1 MVFPVMHLFTLLF
14 IGMLLIST
22 AVELWLLQR
31 QMRSVANHRGQVPEA
46 FAEQIS
52 LAAHQKAADYTLS
65 KARLHRLALLFDA
78 GVLLLLT
85 LGGGLQLLDSLTH
98 DLPWSPIIEGTAF
111 ILGFL
116 LLSYLLESP
125 FVIYR
130 TFRIE
135 QRFDF
140 NHTTPR
146 LFVLDMLKQFLLM
159 VMLVTP
165 LTALVLWLME
175 STGRWWWFDVWLVW
189 SGFSLLMMW
198 AYPAVIAPLFNKF
211 TPLDDESLRQ
221 RINNLLQRCGFTSN
235 GIFVMDGS
243 RRSSHGN
250 AYFSGLG
257 SNKRIVFFDTLL
269 QGLNADE
276 IEAVLAHELG
286 HFSNKH
292 IRSRLIL
299 SMALSLA
306 GLALLGW
313 LIEQPWFFTSLG
325 ITTPSDHTALVLF
338 MLVLP
343 VFTFFIKP
351 LSSYAMRK
359 QEFEADDFAAM
370 HTNAQTIIE
379 ALVKLYEENASTLTP
394 DLLYSSFHDSHPPAP
409 VRIARLSAK
418 LHTS

>member
-1 MVFPVMHLFTLLF
+1 MHLFTLLF
-14 IGMLLIST
+14 LAMLALST
-22 AVELWLLQR
+22 AVELWLLHR
-31 QMRSVANHRGQVPEA
+31 QMRSVASHRNKVPDV

-52 LAAHQKAADYTLS
+52 LTAHHKAADYTLS
-65 KARLHRLALLFDA
+65 KARLHRLVLVFDA
-78 GVLLLLT
+78 LVLLAFT
-85 LGGGLQLLDSLTH
+85 LGGGLQMLDALTH
-98 DLPWSPIIEGTAF
+98 YLPWPVIVEGMVF
-111 ILGFL
+111 IVGFL
-116 LLSYLLESP
+116 LLSYLLELP
-125 FVIYR
+125 FAIYR

-146 LFVLDMLKQFLLM
+146 LFIVDMLKQFLLM
-159 VMLVTP
+159 LLLVTP
-165 LTALVLWLME
+165 LVMLVLWLME
-175 STGRWWWFDVWLVW
+175 SSGQWWWIYVWLVW

-198 AYPAVIAPLFNKF
+198 AYPALIAPLFNKF
-211 TPLDDESLRQ
+211 TPLADESLRQ
-221 RINNLLQRCGFTSN
+221 RIDNLLQRCGFTSN

-250 AYFSGLG
+250 AYFSGMG
-257 SNKRIVFFDTLL
+257 GNKRIVFFDTLL
-269 QGLNADE
+269 ESLNDNE

-286 HFSNKH
+286 HFRNKH
-292 IRSRLIL
+292 IRNRLLLGMTL
-299 SMALSLA
+299 SFT

-313 LIEQPWFFTSLG
+313 LIDQPWFFSALG
-325 ITTPSDHTALVLF
+325 IDTPSTHAALVLF

-359 QEFEADDFAAM
+359 QEFEADDFAAE
-370 HTNAQTIIE
+370 QTAACTMIE

-418 LHTS
+418 MQTG

>member
-1 MVFPVMHLFTLLF
+1 MHLFTLLF
-14 IGMLLIST
+14 LAMLLLST
-22 AVELWLLQR
+22 VVELWLLRR
-31 QMRSVANHRGQVPEA
+31 QIKTVAANRDQVPAA

-52 LAAHQKAADYTLS
+52 TSAHRKAADYTLS
-65 KARLHRLALLFDA
+65 KARLHRITLIFDA
-78 GVLLLLT
+78 LVLVALT
-85 LGGGLQLLDSLTH
+85 VGGGLQLLDSLTH
-98 DLPWSPIIEGTAF
+98 DLPWPPIVEGTIF

-116 LLSYLLESP
+116 LLSYLLELP
-125 FVIYR
+125 FAIYR

-135 QRFDF
+135 QHFDF

-146 LFVLDMLKQFLLM
+146 LFFFDMLKQLVL
-159 VMLVTP
+159 MLVLITP
-165 LTALVLWLME
+165 LIALVLWLME
-175 STGRWWWFDVWLVW
+175 STGEWWWLYVWLVW

-211 TPLDDESLRQ
+211 SPLEDENLRQ
-221 RINNLLQRCGFTSN
+221 RIDDLLQRCGFKSN

-250 AYFSGLG
+250 AYFSGMG
-257 SNKRIVFFDTLL
+257 GNKRIVFFDTLL
-269 QGLNADE
+269 ESLNDNE

-286 HFSNKH
+286 HFRNKH
-292 IRSRLIL
+292 IRNRLML
-299 SMALSLA
+299 GMALSLV

-325 ITTPSDHTALVLF
+325 IETPSAHAALVLF
-338 MLVLP
+338 MLALP

-351 LSSYAMRK
+351 LSSFAMRK
-359 QEFEADDFAAM
+359 QEFEADDFAAEQSDARTM
-370 HTNAQTIIE
+370 IG

-394 DLLYSSFHDSHPPAP
+394 DPLYSSFHDSHPPAP

-418 LHTS
+418 LGTG

>member
-1 MVFPVMHLFTLLF
+1 MHLFTLLF
-14 IGMLLIST
+14 LGMLLLST

-31 QMRSVANHRGQVPEA
+31 QIRSVAGHRDRVPA
-46 FAEQIS
+46 PFAEHIS
-52 LAAHQKAADYTLS
+52 LPAHQKAADYTLS
-65 KARLHRLALLFDA
+65 KARLHRVALLFDA

-98 DLPWSPIIEGTAF
+98 DLPWPPIIEGTAF

-116 LLSYLLESP
+116 LLSYLLELP

-135 QRFDF
+135 QHFDF
-140 NHTTPR
+140 NHTTTR
-146 LFVLDMLKQFLLM
+146 LFILDMLKQILLM
-159 VMLVTP
+159 ALLVTP
-165 LTALVLWLME
+165 LSALVLWLME
-175 STGRWWWFDVWLVW
+175 GTGRWWWFDVWLVW

-211 TPLDDESLRQ
+211 TPLENEALRQ
-221 RINNLLQRCGFTSN
+221 RIDSLLQRCGFTSN
-235 GIFVMDGS
+235 GIFIMDGS

-269 QGLNADE
+269 QSLNIDE

-292 IRSRLIL
+292 IRSRLL
-299 SMALSLA
+299 LGMVLSLL

-313 LIEQPWFFTSLG
+313 LIEQPWFFSSLG
-325 ITTPSDHTALVLF
+325 INTPSEHAALVLF

-359 QEFEADDFAAM
+359 QEFEADDFAAEQSDAKTM
-370 HTNAQTIIE
+370 VE

-394 DLLYSSFHDSHPPAP
+394 DPLYSSFHDSHPPAP
-409 VRIARLSAK
+409 VRIARLSTK
-418 LHTS
+418 LQTS

>member
-1 MVFPVMHLFTLLF
+1 MHPFSLLF
-14 IGMLLIST
+14 LGMLLLST
-22 AVELWLLQR
+22 LVELWLLQR
-31 QMRSVANHRGQVPEA
+31 QMRSVASHRSKVPDA

-52 LAAHQKAADYTLS
+52 LSAHHKAADYTLS
-65 KARLHRLALLFDA
+65 KARLHRLVLIFDA
-78 GVLLLLT
+78 LVLLLFT
-85 LGGGLQLLDSLTH
+85 LGGGLQLLDTLTH
-98 DLPWSPIIEGTAF
+98 DLPWPAIVKGTVF
-111 ILGFL
+111 IVGFL
-116 LLSYLLESP
+116 LLSYLLELP
-125 FVIYR
+125 FAVYR

-140 NHTTPR
+140 NHTTPK
-146 LFVLDMLKQFLLM
+146 LFIIDMLKQFLLM
-159 VMLVTP
+159 TMLITP
-165 LTALVLWLME
+165 LVMLVLWLME
-175 STGRWWWFDVWLVW
+175 SSGQWWWIYVWLVW

-198 AYPAVIAPLFNKF
+198 AYPALIAPLFNKF
-211 TPLDDESLRQ
+211 TPLADESLRQ
-221 RINNLLQRCGFTSN
+221 RIDNLLQRCGFTSN

-250 AYFSGLG
+250 AYFSGMG
-257 SNKRIVFFDTLL
+257 GNKRIVFFDTLL
-269 QGLNADE
+269 ESLNDNE

-286 HFSNKH
+286 HFRNKH
-292 IRSRLIL
+292 IRSRLLLGMVL
-299 SMALSLA
+299 SFA

-313 LIEQPWFFTSLG
+313 LIDQPWFFTSLG
-325 ITTPSDHTALVLF
+325 IDTPSTHAALVLF

-359 QEFEADDFAAM
+359 QEFEADDFAAEQ
-370 HTNAQTIIE
+370 TNARTMTE

-418 LHTS
+418 MQTS

>member
-1 MVFPVMHLFTLLF
+1 MHLFTLLF
-14 IGMLLIST
+14 LGMLLLST

-31 QMRSVANHRGQVPEA
+31 QIRSVAGHRDRVPA
-46 FAEQIS
+46 PFAEHIS
-52 LAAHQKAADYTLS
+52 LPAHQKAADYTLS
-65 KARLHRLALLFDA
+65 KARLHRVALLFDA

-116 LLSYLLESP
+116 LLSYLLELP

-130 TFRIE
+130 TFHIE
-135 QRFDF
+135 QHFDF
-140 NHTTPR
+140 NHTTTR
-146 LFVLDMLKQFLLM
+146 LFILDMLKQILLM
-159 VMLVTP
+159 ALLVTP
-165 LTALVLWLME
+165 LSALVLWLME
-175 STGRWWWFDVWLVW
+175 GTGRWWWFDVWLVW

-211 TPLDDESLRQ
+211 TPLENEALRQ
-221 RINNLLQRCGFTSN
+221 RIDSLLQRCGFTSN

-269 QGLNADE
+269 QSLNIDE

-292 IRSRLIL
+292 IRSRLL
-299 SMALSLA
+299 LGMVLSLL

-325 ITTPSDHTALVLF
+325 INTPSEHAALVLF

-359 QEFEADDFAAM
+359 QEFEADDFAAEQSDAKTM
-370 HTNAQTIIE
+370 IE

-394 DLLYSSFHDSHPPAP
+394 DPLYSSFHDSHPPAP
-409 VRIARLSAK
+409 VRIARLSTK
-418 LHTS
+418 LQTS